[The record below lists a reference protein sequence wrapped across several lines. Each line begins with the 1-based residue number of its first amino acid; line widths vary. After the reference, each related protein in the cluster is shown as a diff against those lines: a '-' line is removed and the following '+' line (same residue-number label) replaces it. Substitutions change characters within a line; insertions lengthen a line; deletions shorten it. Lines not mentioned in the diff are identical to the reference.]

1 MHGEEMVAVSNHVVD
16 ELSLRIP
23 PSLSAFVAGMDS
35 RTFSSM

>member
-16 ELSLRIP
+16 ELRIP